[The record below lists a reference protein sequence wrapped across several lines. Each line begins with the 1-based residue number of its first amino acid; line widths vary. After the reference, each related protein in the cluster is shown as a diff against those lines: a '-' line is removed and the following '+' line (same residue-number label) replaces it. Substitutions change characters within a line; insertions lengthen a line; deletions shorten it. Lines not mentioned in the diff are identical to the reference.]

1 MEENKCISVE
11 INDPNIV
18 FQMANAEPPVLELKS
33 NGEIFVRGELV
44 ETNKEVVEA
53 LKDFLRLNGY
63 QIL

>member
-1 MEENKCISVE
+1 
-11 INDPNIV
+11 
-18 FQMANAEPPVLELKS
+18 MANAEPPVLELKS